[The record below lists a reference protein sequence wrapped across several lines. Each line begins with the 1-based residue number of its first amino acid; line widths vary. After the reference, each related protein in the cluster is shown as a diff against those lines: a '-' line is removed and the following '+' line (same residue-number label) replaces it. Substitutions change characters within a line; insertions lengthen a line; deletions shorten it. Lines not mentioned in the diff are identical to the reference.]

1 MDLQQTNNV
10 KNRVTGCGRSGVGDA
25 WLAVTSQWQRPCRP
39 SLCSW
44 PSLTWWLGF
53 SAGLELWERVI
64 TLAGC
69 LGDCATLHQGEGT
82 WQRGGFVSPNNVLSS
97 PFNPGNSLQL
107 EPPTRWGA
115 HVWKCVCLCVCIY
128 LGVCSVCFAL
138 YEIHVRNRLPNLKYT
153 SIISK

>member
-1 MDLQQTNNV
+1 MLNS
-10 KNRVTGCGRSGVGDA
+10 VTSCGRSGGGDA

-82 WQRGGFVSPNNVLSS
+82 WQRGGFVSPNNVPSS
-97 PFNPGNSLQL
+97 LFNPGNSLQL
-107 EPPTRWGA
+107 EPPARWEA
-115 HVWKCVCLCVCIY
+115 HVWKCVCLCVYAYISF
-128 LGVCSVCFAL
+128 SVSTYRFAL
-138 YEIHVRNRLPNLKYT
+138 YEIHKTGSLTTWKT
-153 SIISK
+153 SIISI